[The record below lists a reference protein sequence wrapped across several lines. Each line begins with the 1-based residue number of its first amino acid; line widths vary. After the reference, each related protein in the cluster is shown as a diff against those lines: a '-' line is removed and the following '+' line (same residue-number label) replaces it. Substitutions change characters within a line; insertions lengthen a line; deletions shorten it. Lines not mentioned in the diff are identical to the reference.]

1 MIDQLRPARRP
12 RPAKMSSLARW
23 PFVRRSFVP
32 RSFVP
37 WSLVPWVAFIGTLTI
52 AMDGTGAGAA
62 HGADPVEQ
70 VQTASL
76 ADGAEVP
83 SLAAGDPLPAGAD
96 PLPVESVP
104 LLVATTTMLGAAVS
118 ELAGDW
124 SRLEV
129 LIPGEGCPGHFD
141 LAPGDLQ
148 TLRRAALVL
157 RHDYQG
163 TMQQRLE
170 AAGTTVPFVAL
181 PTRGTQ
187 TLPENFLALCA
198 DLAGELAKSFPD
210 RAAAIEHA
218 LDSTRTRVGRLAE
231 RELARSRPRL
241 HGVPLLVASFQSD
254 FVSWAGA
261 EVVSEFEPA
270 EEASLADLKATVERA
285 RANGARGV
293 VGNLQWGDR
302 EVRSLG
308 ESLGRPVVLLSNFPA
323 DTRPGAYARLLRS
336 NLEQLYLLL
345 GDS

>member
-1 MIDQLRPARRP
+1 MDDTFLYEKIAEWVRQEILAGRLKPGDRLPPIRRMMTRWNCTP
-12 RPAKMSSLARW
+12 GTVQRAYRELAQQG
-23 PFVRRSFVP
+23 
-32 RSFVP
+32 
-37 WSLVPWVAFIGTLTI
+37 LVISRAGQGTRVAQAPL
-52 AMDGTGAGAA
+52 M
-62 HGADPVEQ
+62 PN
-70 VQTASL
+70 
-76 ADGAEVP
+76 
-83 SLAAGDPLPAGAD
+83 PLP
-96 PLPVESVP
+96 
-104 LLVATTTMLGAAVS
+104 
-118 ELAGDW
+118 
-124 SRLEV
+124 
-129 LIPGEGCPGHFD
+129 
-141 LAPGDLQ
+141 
-148 TLRRAALVL
+148 LRRAALVL